1 MASSPLKRHIQSE
14 RRRRRRGEK
23 KADCQ
28 PAQKM
33 QFVFVMDATAIERER
48 ERESIYLQLL
58 DTSVLTKTSH
68 VTAVKMA
75 QLVVYRSFLGI
86 LSHRLDSSDL

>member
-1 MASSPLKRHIQSE
+1 
-14 RRRRRRGEK
+14 
-23 KADCQ
+23 
-28 PAQKM
+28 M